1 MSYDAHTPHHEAV
14 GFAGMEVEELEGMI
28 LAARNRAEEV
38 LRVIANAV
46 GANPNTESGQ
56 NAMAFIAGVKE
67 RLEELVG
74 VCESAKAELN
84 RYSSGF

>member
-46 GANPNTESGQ
+46 GAQPNVESGQ
-56 NAMAFIAGVKE
+56 NAMAWTAGIKD

-74 VCESAKAELN
+74 VCENVKAELN
-84 RYSSGF
+84 RYSGGF